1 MRITMKETRLK
12 RIAPTLAAGVA
23 LTMLA
28 IPDALADNQFKLL
41 VLAIPN
47 KYHYEYIPIAR
58 DSLER
63 LAKLHAF
70 ELVWT
75 NKTQVFEGDLRQY
88 AAVMFLNT
96 PGEELNAAQRGRFEE
111 YMRGGGNA
119 IVVHRAAI
127 TPPDNWPWYERLVGR
142 RVGVH
147 PMLQTGVVTIVDKG
161 FPATYGLPER
171 WIWSD
176 EFYVTTNPYNVKIN
190 PVLNVDESSY
200 DPRKIW
206 PGQVSEPMGKEHP
219 IAWHHRHENG
229 RVFVT
234 TLGHNGEMYRDPQYI
249 GHLMGGI
256 YWTATGLGQRR

>member
-1 MRITMKETRLK
+1 MKRFT
-12 RIAPTLAAGVA
+12 IAILALAAA
-23 LTMLA
+23 A
-28 IPDALADNQFKLL
+28 DSLADSQFKLL
-41 VLAIPN
+41 VLAMPG

-58 DSLER
+58 DSLEK
-63 LAKLHAF
+63 LGKLHAF
-70 ELVWT
+70 DVTYTHRPEA
-75 NKTQVFEGDLRQY
+75 FDGDLKQY

-96 PGEELNAAQRGRFEE
+96 PGEELNAAQRAKFEA
-111 YMRGGGNA
+111 YMKGGGNA

-127 TPPDNWPWYERLVGR
+127 TPPNEWPFYEKLVGR

-147 PMLQTGVVTIVDKG
+147 PMLQTGVVTVEDKG

-176 EFYVTTNPYNVKIN
+176 EFYVTTNPYNVKIH

-200 DPRKIW
+200 DPEKIW
-206 PGQVSEPMGKEHP
+206 PGQVSKGMGKEHP
-219 IAWHHRHENG
+219 IAWYHQVEAG

-234 TLGHNGEMYRDPQYI
+234 TLGHNGEMYRDAQYL

-256 YWTATGLGQRR
+256 YWAATGKGQRAGR